1 MKMKY
6 IILTLIISLLSVSS
20 VSAQTWYSSDI
31 DTGYVMGANTSNS
44 QNGNGFATDMSNKPL
59 DTTVFRKSNFTDISQ
74 LRGMSV
80 DDRKKA
86 LDELKSMKF
95 KEKCAVIQ
103 KNIDNRKDYFQ
114 NSYTAAVSR
123 YQGII
128 KGLTIMLNKLDEVGI
143 DTTKFKLMISTLEGM
158 VAEFNAKHDTMVA
171 NMVKTRA
178 IACDEDGA
186 KEYKIAVQNNMKDLK
201 AEREQILSMRKYI
214 QEQIVNELKSI
225 KDQLLQLKESKE
237 TNLNSVDNNNE

>member
-6 IILTLIISLLSVSS
+6 IILTLIISIISVSP
-20 VSAQTWYSSDI
+20 VAAQTWYSSEV

-44 QNGNGFATDMSNKPL
+44 QNTGNKPL
-59 DTTVFRKSNFTDISQ
+59 DTTILRKSNFTDISE
-74 LRGMSV
+74 LRGMSA
-80 DDRKKA
+80 DDRKKV
-86 LDELKSMKF
+86 LDELKSKKF
-95 KEKCAVIQ
+95 EERCAVVQ
-103 KNIDNRKDYFQ
+103 KNIDNRKDYYQ

-128 KGLTIMLNKLDEVGI
+128 KGLKNMLVKLEEVGI
-143 DTTKFKLMISTLEGM
+143 DTTSFKSMINTLEGM
-158 VAEFNAKHDTMVA
+158 VANLNIKHDSMIA

-178 IACDEDGA
+178 MACDEDSM

-201 AEREQILSMRKYI
+201 AERDQILEMRKYI

-225 KDQLLQLKESKE
+225 KAELLQLKEADNE
-237 TNLNSVDNNNE
+237 NLNSVDNNNE